1 MNFLHHASSAPLCNS
16 TQHVLDKLNMHH
28 RVVQMSDSDGVMSLF
43 SEHPISNNVIYHSL
57 GECSDPEAAF
67 LKLTTQFLELEQAG
81 KTVLSLIHS
90 DNLPA
95 VAAALNAGLSPS
107 GLIAFKDPKGTDID
121 IVELH
126 YSSAKS
132 GHESFTPF
140 PQEGLTDG
148 VVTLR
153 ISARPDGHRMFQ
165 DHYDSVT
172 RFWSIYPDIPFSQFD
187 KDCRLAGLYWLL
199 GEKMMLSIFENE
211 TQELIGRISL
221 RPVVPPKVGDVGYG
235 VFSGFRG
242 KGYAS
247 QALKLLSEW
256 LMTDGGFNRLEL
268 GVKPENVASKK
279 VALKAGYVHE
289 GVSKHRLIN
298 QDGTFSDQ
306 LSYVKTKL

>member
-1 MNFLHHASSAPLCNS
+1 MN
-16 TQHVLDKLNMHH
+16 
-28 RVVQMSDSDGVMSLF
+28 DSNGVISFF
-43 SEHPISNNVIYHSL
+43 SEHPISKNIIYHSL
-57 GECSDPEAAF
+57 GECSDPESAY
-67 LKLTTQFLELEQAG
+67 LKLTAQFLELEQTG
-81 KTVLSLIHS
+81 KTVLSLVKS

-95 VAAALNAGLSPS
+95 VAGALKFGFNPS
-107 GLIAFKDPKGTDID
+107 GLITFKDPCGTDVD
-121 IVELH
+121 VVELY
-126 YSSAKS
+126 YSSTEP

-140 PQEGLTDG
+140 PQEGLSDG
-148 VVTLR
+148 VLTLR
-153 ISARPDGHRMFQ
+153 ISTRPDGARMFQ

-199 GEKMMLSIFENE
+199 GKKMMLSIFENN

-221 RPVVPPKVGDVGYG
+221 RPVVPPMVGDVGYG

-247 QALKLLSEW
+247 QALKMLSDW

-279 VALKAGYVHE
+279 VALKAGYIHE
-289 GVSKHRLIN
+289 GISRSRLIN

-306 LSYVKTKL
+306 LSYVKTKP